1 MKKLFLLDAY
11 ALIYRAYYALIR
23 NPRINSHKQNTS
35 AVFGFV
41 NTLEE
46 VLRKERPTHIAVA
59 FDPKGGTFR
68 HKLYPP
74 YKAQREETPEDIRWS
89 VPVIKD
95 IIRAYNIEIVEEAG
109 FEADDVIGTM
119 ATTAAERGFDTYMM
133 TPDKDY
139 GQLVAPHVWI
149 YKPHMGMQ
157 PLQILGPQEVC
168 NKYGISSPKQVID
181 ILGLMGDAVDNVPG
195 CPGVGEKTACKLL
208 QSYGS
213 IEEIYADPSRLKGKL
228 KEKIIENK
236 DQVLL
241 SKYLVTIK
249 TDVPLDFDEDKLAV
263 RPADTERLASLFRE
277 LEFFSLL
284 KKLNLDSSSSSS
296 SAKSLTSASGSRS
309 SLSVSKSS
317 SSHSGSSVSGSA
329 AQPVQLDLFGN
340 PISSFVITDSNGS
353 RLESSKNSL
362 DVTEIERQV
371 GGASLSMATPTP
383 PLPPPSKKENVSNAL
398 LQNSTD
404 DDQLIGNARTDDSP
418 AVDLSKAEV
427 QVIDDED
434 AQAEKLAEFLAEESV
449 AFEIA
454 STSHHP
460 LEAKICGLAIATSSS
475 RVFYFPFTA
484 PLTGEEKIVASLKAL
499 FQSDRVLKIC
509 HDLKPQSQLL
519 RQIGISVHSPF
530 ADTMLAHYVL
540 QPEMKHVLPLLA
552 ETLLHFSLPRAEE
565 MFAADVI
572 KSGDFSI
579 PKTAISSL
587 YFGRRAQAVFSL
599 WPMLEKEMATEDV
612 LPFYKQTE
620 APLALV
626 LADMEATGVKINT
639 QSLEETSRLFTARMN
654 EYEAKVHELS
664 NSNFNISSPK
674 QVGELLFDH
683 LHLSDKPKK
692 TKTGQYVT
700 NEEVLESLRQ
710 AHPVVDYILKYRAMK
725 KLLGTYIDALPK
737 LINPRTGHIHS
748 TFNQAITATG
758 RLSSSDPNLQNIPVR
773 GDDGKEIR
781 KAFIPDEG
789 QLFFSADYS
798 QIELR
803 VMAHLSQDPHMIE
816 TFREGHD
823 VHAATAA
830 KIFHKNIADI
840 TPDERRKAKTA
851 NFGIIYG
858 ISAFGLAQRMGVSR
872 TEAQQLITGY
882 FNTYTHIRDYI
893 EQTKQEAKN
902 RGFIETISHRRRYI
916 PDINSHNA
924 VVRGYAERNAVNA
937 PIQGSASDIIKIAM
951 VRIFNRFRDEDI
963 RSKMILQVHDELNFS
978 VLPEEKEK
986 VANIVKHEMENAYPL
1001 TVPLLADCGW
1011 GSNWLEAH

>member
-11 ALIYRAYYALIR
+11 ALIYRAYYALIS
-23 NPRINSHKQNTS
+23 NPRINSKKQNTS

-46 VLRKERPTHIAVA
+46 LLHKERPTHIAVA

-74 YKAQREETPEDIRWS
+74 YKAQREETPEDIRWA

-95 IIRAYNIEIVEEAG
+95 IIRAYNIEILEVDNY
-109 FEADDVIGTM
+109 EADDVIGTM
-119 ATTAAERGFDTYMM
+119 AALAPSRGFDTFMM

-149 YKPHMGMQ
+149 YKPPMGMK
-157 PLQILGPQEVC
+157 PLQILGPEEIC
-168 NKYGISSPKQVID
+168 AKYTIRSPKQVID

-195 CPGVGEKTACKLL
+195 CPGVGEKTAIKLL
-208 QSYGS
+208 QSYDS
-213 IEEIYADPSRLKGKL
+213 IEDIYADPSKLKGKL
-228 KEKIIENK
+228 KEKILDNK
-236 DQVLL
+236 EQVLL
-241 SKYLVTIK
+241 SKFLVTIK
-249 TDVPLDFDEDKLAV
+249 TDVPLEFDEAKLAV
-263 RPADTERLASLFRE
+263 RPANTERLASLFRE

-284 KKLNLDSSSSSS
+284 KKMNLASNSSESISVNSSASLKATTAFSSVRSSEPSSS
-296 SAKSLTSASGSRS
+296 
-309 SLSVSKSS
+309 
-317 SSHSGSSVSGSA
+317 
-329 AQPVQLDLFGN
+329 QPVQLDLFGN
-340 PISSFVITDSNGS
+340 HVSPIGEGVSSAEA
-353 RLESSKNSL
+353 L
-362 DVTEIERQV
+362 
-371 GGASLSMATPTP
+371 P
-383 PLPPPSKKENVSNAL
+383 PLPPPSNSQIIQNDAPQNRADDVQPVENAP
-398 LQNSTD
+398 TRD
-404 DDQLIGNARTDDSP
+404 FEGAR
-418 AVDLSKAEV
+418 LSKAEV
-427 QVIDDED
+427 QIIDDED
-434 AQAEKLAEFLAEESV
+434 KQAQKIAEILVRDSF
-449 AFEIA
+449 AFEFVA
-454 STSHHP
+454 TSRRP
-460 LEAKICGLAIATSSS
+460 LEAKICGLAIATSLDDI
-475 RVFYFPFTA
+475 FYFPFA
-484 PLTGEEKIVASLKAL
+484 NPLTGEGRVGSALKAL
-499 FQSDRVLKIC
+499 FQNNKVLKIC

-519 RQIGISVHSPF
+519 RQIGISVSSPF

-540 QPEMKHVLPLLA
+540 QPELKHVLPLLA
-552 ETLLHFSLPRAEE
+552 DTLLHTSLPQAEE
-565 MFAADVI
+565 IFAPDI
-572 KSGDFSI
+572 LKTGDFSI
-579 PKTAISSL
+579 AKVAVSSE
-587 YFGRRAQAVFSL
+587 YFARRAQAVFAI
-599 WPMLEKEMATEDV
+599 WPLLKNEMEKQQV
-612 LPFYKQTE
+612 LPFYEQTE

-626 LADMEATGVKINT
+626 LAEMEATGVKINT
-639 QSLEETSRLFTARMN
+639 QSLEDTSRLFTARMK
-654 EYEAKVHELS
+654 EYEDKVHELS

-674 QVGELLFDH
+674 QVGELLFNH
-683 LHLSDKPKK
+683 LNLTDKPKK

-700 NEEVLESLRQ
+700 NEEVLEALRP

-737 LINPRTGHIHS
+737 LINPLTGHIHS
-748 TFNQAITATG
+748 TFNQAVTATG

-816 TFREGHD
+816 AFREGHD

-830 KIFHKNIADI
+830 KIFHKDIADI

-872 TEAQQLITGY
+872 TEAKQLIDGY
-882 FNTYTHIRDYI
+882 FNTYTHIRDFI
-893 EQTKQEAKN
+893 EQTKEEAKN

-951 VRIFNRFRDEDI
+951 VRIFRRFHDEGI
-963 RSKMILQVHDELNFS
+963 KSKMILQVHDELNFS
-978 VLPEEKEK
+978 VLPEEKDRVGE
-986 VANIVKHEMENAYPL
+986 IVKYEMEHAYTL
-1001 TVPLLADCGW
+1001 SVPLLADCGW
-1011 GSNWLEAH
+1011 GANWLEAH

>member
-11 ALIYRAYYALIR
+11 ALIYRAYYALIN
-23 NPRINSHKQNTS
+23 NPRINSKKQNTS

-46 VLRKERPTHIAVA
+46 VLRKEKPTHIAVA

-74 YKAQREETPEDIRWS
+74 YKAQREETPEDIRWA

-95 IIRAYNIEIVEEAG
+95 IIRAYNIQILEVPDY
-109 FEADDVIGTM
+109 EADDVIGTM
-119 ATTAAERGFDTYMM
+119 ATMAPSRGFDTYMM

-149 YKPHMGMQ
+149 YKPGTGTK
-157 PLQILGPQEVC
+157 PLQILGPAEIC
-168 NKYGISSPKQVID
+168 AKYGIRSPRQVID

-195 CPGVGEKTACKLL
+195 CPGVGEKTAIKLL
-208 QSYGS
+208 QTYDS
-213 IEEIYADPSRLKGKL
+213 IDAIYADPSLLKGKL
-228 KEKIIENK
+228 KEKILDNK
-236 DQVLL
+236 EQVLL
-241 SKYLVTIK
+241 SKFLVTIK

-263 RPADTERLASLFRE
+263 QPADTGRLASLFHD

-284 KKLNLDSSSSSS
+284 KKMNG
-296 SAKSLTSASGSRS
+296 AV
-309 SLSVSKSS
+309 SV
-317 SSHSGSSVSGSA
+317 
-329 AQPVQLDLFGN
+329 QPQPQQLDLFGN
-340 PISSFVITDSNGS
+340 PILPSGTNVS
-353 RLESSKNSL
+353 
-362 DVTEIERQV
+362 
-371 GGASLSMATPTP
+371 ASVADISAPVATP
-383 PLPPPSKKENVSNAL
+383 PLPPPANS
-398 LQNSTD
+398 QNSQNAPAQNSIND
-404 DDQLIGNARTDDSP
+404 GQSVGNARSSDFE
-418 AVDLSKAEV
+418 AADLSKAEV
-427 QVIDDED
+427 EVIENEEAQV
-434 AQAEKLAEFLAEESV
+434 QKLAEILAGNSF
-449 AFEIA
+449 AFEFVA
-454 STSHHP
+454 TSSHP
-460 LEAKICGLAIATSSS
+460 LEAKICGLAIATSTNNL
-475 RVFYFPFTA
+475 FYFAFA
-484 PLTGEEKIVASLKAL
+484 NPLTGEGRVCDALRAL
-499 FQSDRVLKIC
+499 FQNDSILKLC

-540 QPEMKHVLPLLA
+540 QPELKHFLPLLA
-552 ETLLHFSLPRAEE
+552 ETLLHTSLPRAEE
-565 MFAADVI
+565 VFEPEVL
-572 KSGDFSI
+572 KNGDFSI
-579 PKTAISSL
+579 PKTAISSQ
-587 YFGRRAQAVFSL
+587 YFAHRAQAVFAL
-599 WPMLEKEMATEDV
+599 WPMLKNEMEKEGV
-612 LPFYKQTE
+612 LPFYQQTE

-626 LADMEATGVKINT
+626 LADMEATGMKINT
-639 QSLEETSRLFTARMN
+639 KSLEETSRLFTARMN
-654 EYEAKVHELS
+654 EYETKVHELS

-700 NEEVLESLRQ
+700 NEEVLESLRS

-781 KAFIPDEG
+781 KAFIPDDG

-816 TFREGHD
+816 AFREGHD

-830 KIFHKNIADI
+830 KIFHKDIADI

-872 TEAQQLITGY
+872 TEAKELIDGY
-882 FNTYTHIRDYI
+882 FNTYTHIRDFI
-893 EQTKQEAKN
+893 EQTKQEAKT

-951 VRIFNRFRDEDI
+951 VRIFRRFHNEAI

-978 VLPEEKEK
+978 VLPEEKDRVE
-986 VANIVKHEMENAYPL
+986 AIVKHEMEHAYTL
-1001 TVPLLADCGW
+1001 SVPLLADCGW
-1011 GSNWLEAH
+1011 GQNWLEAH

>member
-11 ALIYRAYYALIR
+11 ALIYRAYYALIS
-23 NPRINSHKQNTS
+23 NPRINSKKQNTS

-46 VLRKERPTHIAVA
+46 VLHKEQPTHIAVA
-59 FDPKGGTFR
+59 FDPRGGTFR

-74 YKAQREETPEDIRWS
+74 YKAQREETPEDIRWA

-95 IIRAYNIEIVEEAG
+95 FIRAYNIEILEVPG
-109 FEADDVIGTM
+109 YEADDVIGTM
-119 ATTAAERGFDTYMM
+119 ATMAPAHGFDTYMM

-149 YKPHMGMQ
+149 YKPPMGMK
-157 PLQILGPQEVC
+157 PLQILGSEDIC
-168 NKYGISSPKQVID
+168 AKYSIRSPRQVID

-195 CPGVGEKTACKLL
+195 CPGVGEKTAIKLL
-208 QSYGS
+208 QTYSS
-213 IEEIYADPSRLKGKL
+213 IEDIYADPSQLKGKL
-228 KEKIIENK
+228 KEKIMDNK
-236 DQVLL
+236 EQVLL

-263 RPADTERLASLFRE
+263 RPADTERLASLFRN

-284 KKLNLDSSSSSS
+284 KKMNVAPGAAG
-296 SAKSLTSASGSRS
+296 AKSSGQSY
-309 SLSVSKSS
+309 VSDKNAARAA
-317 SSHSGSSVSGSA
+317 GSA
-329 AQPVQLDLFGN
+329 PVSSNPQPVQLDLFGN
-340 PISSFVITDSNGS
+340 PILLKG
-353 RLESSKNSL
+353 
-362 DVTEIERQV
+362 
-371 GGASLSMATPTP
+371 GGASATDGNPSAATPNPSVTNTEISDTVATP
-383 PLPPPSKKENVSNAL
+383 PLPPPSN
-398 LQNSTD
+398 LQNIQNAPAENPAD
-404 DDQLIGNARTDDSP
+404 DDQSAGNARTNDFE
-418 AVDLSKAEV
+418 AADLSKVQV
-427 QVIDDED
+427 QVIDAEG
-434 AQAEKLAEFLAEESV
+434 AQAQKLAEIFARDSF
-449 AFEIA
+449 AFEFVA
-454 STSHHP
+454 TSNRP
-460 LEAKICGLAIATSSS
+460 LEAEICGLAIATS
-475 RVFYFPFTA
+475 VDDLFYFPFA
-484 PLTGEEKIVASLKAL
+484 SGLTGEGRVCSALKAL
-499 FQSDRVLKIC
+499 FQNERILKIC
-509 HDLKPQSQLL
+509 HDIKPQSQLL
-519 RQIGISVHSPF
+519 RKIGINVYSPF

-540 QPEMKHVLPLLA
+540 QPELKHMLPLLA
-552 ETLLHFSLPRAEE
+552 ETLLHTSLPRAEE
-565 MFAADVI
+565 IFDSPVL
-572 KSGDFSI
+572 KNGNFSLA
-579 PKTAISSL
+579 KTAISSQ
-587 YFGRRAQAVFSL
+587 YFAHRAQAIFAL
-599 WPMLEKEMATEDV
+599 WPLLKNEMEKEQV
-612 LPFYKQTE
+612 LPFYVQTE

-654 EYEAKVHELS
+654 EYEEKVHELS
-664 NSNFNISSPK
+664 NSDFNISSPK

-700 NEEVLESLRQ
+700 NEEVLESLRS

-737 LINPRTGHIHS
+737 LINPHTGHIHS

-781 KAFIPDEG
+781 KAFIPEDG

-816 TFREGHD
+816 AFREGHD

-840 TPDERRKAKTA
+840 TPEERRKAKTA

-872 TEAQQLITGY
+872 TEARQLIDGY
-882 FNTYTHIRDYI
+882 FNTYTHIRDFI
-893 EQTKQEAKN
+893 EQTKEEAKK

-916 PDINSHNA
+916 PDISSHNA

-951 VRIFNRFRDEDI
+951 VRIFRRFREERI

-978 VLPEEKEK
+978 VLPEEKER
-986 VANIVKHEMENAYPL
+986 VGDIVKYEMENAYHL
-1001 TVPLLADCGW
+1001 SVPLLADCGW